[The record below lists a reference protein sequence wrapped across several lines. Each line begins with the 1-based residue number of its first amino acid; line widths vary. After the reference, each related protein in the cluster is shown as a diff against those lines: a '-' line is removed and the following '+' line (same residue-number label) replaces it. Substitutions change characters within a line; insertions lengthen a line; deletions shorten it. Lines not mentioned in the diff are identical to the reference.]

1 MRNLWAVQEYSF
13 FMVGGGLN
21 FVRIQ
26 FRDSLMVQSLATIS
40 NDFRDMFSEV
50 KKKKGFVEIVMIYLH

>member
-1 MRNLWAVQEYSF
+1 VRNLWAVQEYSF

-26 FRDSLMVQSLATIS
+26 FRDSLMVQSLVTIS

-50 KKKKGFVEIVMIYLH
+50 KKKKGFVEIVMIHLH

>member
-1 MRNLWAVQEYSF
+1 
-13 FMVGGGLN
+13 MVGGGLN

-50 KKKKGFVEIVMIYLH
+50 KKKKGFVEIVMIHLH